1 VIVHQGISI
10 DIPIGGSAEKGKGL
24 NWNIVGDEFLNRV
37 TDEQVR
43 MLNVIPEILPDL
55 LLRRSWNVNEV
66 TANLDVR
73 SVDDWQVR
81 AILLDEWDETWH
93 LGVIWG
99 GSISEVV
106 QERSRHSPMKAMST
120 PPSAKG
126 PPSVV
131 HLSPFLRIHASK
143 LALASS
149 VKRRLGSATP

>member
-1 VIVHQGISI
+1 MVAHSGVSV
-10 DIPIGGSAEKGKGL
+10 DIPIGGGTEKGKSL
-24 NWNIVGDEFLNRV
+24 NWNIIGDEFLNRV

-43 MLNVIPEILPDL
+43 MLNVVPEILPDL
-55 LLRRSWNVNEV
+55 LLGRSWNVDQV
-66 TANLDVR
+66 ASNLDMR

-93 LGVIWG
+93 LRIVWG
-99 GSISEVV
+99 GSISEVD
-106 QERSRHSPMKAMST
+106 QERSKHLPMKAIST
-120 PPSAKG
+120 PPSANG

-131 HLSPFLRIHASK
+131 HRSPFLRIHASK